1 MKYFL
6 LRHTKPDIAEGIC
19 YGQTDVDVLPSF
31 EQEKVQVLKKL
42 KNIKFDRIYSSPLK
56 RCARLADSIKL
67 SDTPIC
73 LDNRLKEMNFGVWEL
88 KPWAEIEKTE
98 AAKKWFEDY
107 IHLPASD
114 GESYMDLLKRV
125 RHFINDTQEE
135 KEIESLLLVCHRG
148 VIGAFY
154 TIINNLNPF
163 RAFELEIGFGDII
176 ELEQIGHL

>member
-31 EQEKVQVLKKL
+31 EQEKERILEQLKT
-42 KNIKFDRIYSSPLK
+42 FEYDRIYSSPFK
-56 RCARLADSIKL
+56 RCARLAESINH
-67 SDTPIC
+67 SGTQIIFD
-73 LDNRLKEMNFGVWEL
+73 DRLKELDFGAWEL

-107 IHLPASD
+107 IHLPALD

-125 RHFINDTQEE
+125 RHFINATQEE